1 MLTNPT
7 LEKLQELRLNG
18 MQNAYREQLEG
29 CDYQS
34 LTFDER
40 IGFIVE
46 REHTERHNRRLQT
59 RLRNAKLRLNATLE
73 DIDYRARRG
82 LDKSTLLS
90 LAACEWIRQHHNLLI
105 TGPTGVGKTYLACA
119 FGHKACREGFTVQYH
134 RAGRLFQELSVAKA
148 DGRYPKLMNALAKT
162 ELLILDDW
170 ATAVLTDENRRDLF
184 EIVEER
190 YERRS
195 TLIAAQIPLDHWHET
210 IGDPTLADAILDRL
224 VHNAHKIALKGES
237 MRKNKP
243 LNPQTANS
251 SATAPNAANP
261 DVANSKTAEPA
272 TPTP

>member
-1 MLTNPT
+1 MLKHFLNKPKKETNIMLTNPT

-18 MQNAYREQLEG
+18 MHNAYREQLEG
-29 CDYQS
+29 TNYQS

-59 RLRNAKLRLNATLE
+59 RLRKAKLRLNATFE

-82 LDKSTLLS
+82 LDKSTMLS
-90 LAACEWIRQHHNLLI
+90 LAACEWIRQHHNILI
-105 TGPTGVGKTYLACA
+105 TGPTGAGKTYLACA

-134 RAGRLFQELSVAKA
+134 RASRLFRELSVAKA

-184 EIVEER
+184 EIVEDR

-195 TLIAAQIPLDHWHET
+195 TLIAAQIPLDHWHEI

-224 VHNAHKIALKGES
+224 IHNAHKITLKGES
-237 MRKNKP
+237 MRKKQSQ
-243 LNPQTANS
+243 LTALTKS
-251 SATAPNAANP
+251 
-261 DVANSKTAEPA
+261 E
-272 TPTP
+272 